1 VECKYFKENS
11 NKAWN
16 SYSRID
22 QSFDRYSLFLKL
34 IIMKSNFMKILCID
48 IGTGTQD
55 IYLFDSRQEIENGYK
70 LVLPSPTLMV
80 NRKLKAAVQTGRSVL
95 LTGVTMGGGPS
106 QWGANE
112 VLKHGGKVYI
122 TEQAA
127 RTFNDDLEK
136 VAADGY
142 TLVSEDEAE
151 KLPEHILRVKL
162 QDLDYESIEHTFNL
176 FGVTLTDLSAMAVAV
191 FDHGAAPAD
200 ISDRKFRFDYL
211 DERIRSKNRLSAFA
225 YTRHDIPASMTRL
238 QSVAASAIDVDA
250 PLVLMDTA
258 PAAIMGSLF
267 DLQVKGIP
275 QKIIVNIGN
284 FHTLAFRL
292 GPDGI
297 EGLFE
302 HHTGLIKRSQLES
315 YLTGLADGSLSN
327 NKIFDDHGHGAL
339 LYVKNKYEIP
349 EKPFG
354 VIVTGP
360 RRGMLAGSKL
370 NPYFPAPFGD
380 MMITG
385 CFGLL
390 AAVGDVLPN
399 LKDEID
405 AQMNNNSNHSNS
417 PWDIS

>member
-1 VECKYFKENS
+1 
-11 NKAWN
+11 
-16 SYSRID
+16 
-22 QSFDRYSLFLKL
+22 
-34 IIMKSNFMKILCID
+34 MKILCVD

-80 NRKLKAAVQTGRSVL
+80 NRKLKAAAQSGRSVL
-95 LTGVTMGGGPS
+95 LTGLTMGGGPS
-106 QWGANE
+106 QWGAKE
-112 VLKHGGKVYI
+112 VLNHGGKVYI

-136 VAADGY
+136 VTADGY
-142 TLVSEDEAE
+142 ILVSDDEAE
-151 KLPEHILRVKL
+151 KLPDHILRVKL
-162 QDLDYESIEHTFNL
+162 QDLDYESIEHVFNS
-176 FGVTLTDLSAMAVAV
+176 FEIKLTDLNAMAVAV
-191 FDHGAAPAD
+191 FDHGAAPTD

-211 DERIRSKNRLSAFA
+211 DERIKQENRLSAFA
-225 YTRHDIPASMTRL
+225 YNRHDIPVSMTRL
-238 QSVAASAIDVDA
+238 QSVATSANDIEA
-250 PLVLMDTA
+250 PLVVMDTA
-258 PAAIMGSLF
+258 PAAVLGSLF
-267 DLQVKGIP
+267 DHQVRDIP

-292 GPDGI
+292 GLDGI

-302 HHTGLIKRSQLES
+302 HHTGLIKSSNLEG
-315 YLTGLADGSLSN
+315 YLIGLADGSLSN
-327 NKIFDDHGHGAL
+327 TRIFDDHGHGAL
-339 LYVKNKYEIP
+339 LYSNNKYKIP
-349 EKPFG
+349 EKTFG
-354 VIVTGP
+354 IIVTGP

-390 AAVGDVLPN
+390 SAVGDVLPN
-399 LKDEID
+399 LKEEID
-405 AQMNNNSNHSNS
+405 SRMNNNSNHSNS

>member
-1 VECKYFKENS
+1 
-11 NKAWN
+11 
-16 SYSRID
+16 
-22 QSFDRYSLFLKL
+22 
-34 IIMKSNFMKILCID
+34 MKILCID

-80 NRKLKAAVQTGRSVL
+80 NRKLKSAAQSGRSVL

-106 QWGANE
+106 QWGAKE
-112 VLKHGGKVYI
+112 VLDHGGKVYI

-136 VAADGY
+136 VTDDGY
-142 TLVSEDEAE
+142 ILVSEDEAV
-151 KLPEHILRVKL
+151 KLPDQILRVKF
-162 QDLDYESIEHTFNL
+162 QDLDYESIEQTFNL
-176 FGVTLTDLSAMAVAV
+176 FDIKLTDLNAMAVAV

-211 DERIRSKNRLSAFA
+211 DECILAENRLSAFA
-225 YTRHDIPASMTRL
+225 YTRQDIPASMTRL
-238 QSVAASAIDVDA
+238 GSVAASAINVDA
-250 PLVLMDTA
+250 PLVVMDTA
-258 PAAIMGSLF
+258 PAAVLGSLY
-267 DLQVKGIP
+267 DPQVRDIP

-292 GPDGI
+292 GRDGI

-302 HHTGLIKRSQLES
+302 HHTGLMKSSKLEG

-327 NKIFDDHGHGAL
+327 NQIFNDHGHGAL
-339 LYVKNKYEIP
+339 LYSKTKFEIP

-390 AAVGDVLPN
+390 SAVGDVLPN

-405 AQMNNNSNHSNS
+405 VRMNNNSIHSDS
-417 PWDIS
+417 PWDIN

>member
-1 VECKYFKENS
+1 
-11 NKAWN
+11 
-16 SYSRID
+16 
-22 QSFDRYSLFLKL
+22 
-34 IIMKSNFMKILCID
+34 MKILCID

-80 NRKLKAAVQTGRSVL
+80 NRKLKTAAQSGRSVL

-106 QWGANE
+106 QWGAKE
-112 VLKHGGKVYI
+112 VLNNGGKVFI

-136 VAADGY
+136 VIADGY
-142 TLVSEDEAE
+142 ILVSEDEAE
-151 KLPEHILRVKL
+151 KLPDHILRAKL
-162 QDLDYESIEHTFNL
+162 QDLDYGSIERAFNL
-176 FGVTLTDLSAMAVAV
+176 FDIKLTDLSAMAVAV
-191 FDHGAAPAD
+191 FDHGAAPVD

-211 DERIRSKNRLSAFA
+211 DERIRQENRLSAFA
-225 YTRHDIPASMTRL
+225 YTRHDIPVSMTRL
-238 QSVAASAIDVDA
+238 QSVAVSAIYVEA
-250 PLVLMDTA
+250 PLVVMDTA
-258 PAAIMGSLF
+258 PAAILGSLF
-267 DLQVKGIP
+267 DLQVRDIP

-302 HHTGLIKRSQLES
+302 HHTGLIKSSKLEG
-315 YLTGLADGSLSN
+315 YLIGLADGNLSN
-327 NKIFDDHGHGAL
+327 NNVFDDHGHGAL
-339 LYVKNKYEIP
+339 LYSKNKYEIP

-360 RRGMLAGSKL
+360 RRGMLTGSKL

-390 AAVGDVLPN
+390 SAVGDVLPN

-405 AQMNNNSNHSNS
+405 ARMNNNSNHSTS
-417 PWDIS
+417 PWDIN